1 MGAEFDIWHLAI
13 SVADLARSEE
23 FYVGKLGFTLVGREE
38 LSSRRQIVVSIKPGG
53 FTLMLFQQLK
63 DSLALPRHPD
73 HLAFECEYIEEFHA
87 RLVEA
92 GLKYLPRV
100 ETLENGTRRFA
111 LSDPD
116 GVQLHFF
123 QGRQVYEAG
132 LKERA

>member
-38 LSSRRQIVVSIKPGG
+38 LSNRRQIVVSTKPGG
-53 FTLMLFQQLK
+53 FTLMLFQQLR
-63 DSLALPRHPD
+63 DSLSMPRHPD

-92 GLKYLPRV
+92 GLTYLPRV
-100 ETLENGTRRFA
+100 ETLANGARRFA

-132 LKERA
+132 LKERT